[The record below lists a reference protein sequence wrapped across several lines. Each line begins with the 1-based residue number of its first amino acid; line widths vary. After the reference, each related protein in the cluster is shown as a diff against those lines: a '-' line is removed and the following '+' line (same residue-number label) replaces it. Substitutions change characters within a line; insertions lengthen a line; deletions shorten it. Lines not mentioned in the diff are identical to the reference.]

1 MTWSLSYLFFLPHTD
16 LFYSEENND
25 FNIYSNGPYMKVK
38 LLPDFHF
45 FFLSEIFLSIVSIA
59 MVK

>member
-45 FFLSEIFLSIVSIA
+45 FFFQKYS
-59 MVK
+59 